1 MDYLLKPKILISTIV
16 IFAIG
21 ILLGIFVPP
30 FFSGNSS
37 TNSIGDRLLLTGNP
51 QTAGLNIPISTAGAS
66 ADGWVDPM
74 LCAPGRGRYFTKDDS
89 ANLVVLYNNA
99 ETVTGVYLRSDGEMP
114 EPWKKTDAL
123 KGGGGIEIINQE
135 HWGLYAFFNDPIK
148 ACQRPDAKS
157 VGTGGT
163 HYQGPKAVRS
173 EYKPTPTPA
182 PILGVP
188 ETIAKISESLS
199 SSSKTFKVTNATD
212 QSSIATGITSSQVAE
227 LLSSITDSQE
237 GTGKWIENISHR
249 GLTGNSNGIAN
260 ILTSAKSD
268 NLTVNLWI
276 NDNNE
281 VNLIE
286 IIGAITYE
294 GSELTK
300 LGISPE

>member
-1 MDYLLKPKILISTIV
+1 MNYLRERFIQFGIIGIV
-16 IFAIG
+16 LGIVIG
-21 ILLGIFVPP
+21 ILIPMFIG
-30 FFSGNSS
+30 GDGSS
-37 TNSIGDRLLLTGNP
+37 TSVGDRLLLTGNP
-51 QTAGLNIPISTAGAS
+51 QTAGLNIPITTAGAS
-66 ADGWVDPM
+66 AVGWIDPM

-99 ETVTGVYLRSDGEMP
+99 EKVAGVYLRSDGEMP
-114 EPWKKTDAL
+114 EPWEKTDTL
-123 KGGGGIEIINQE
+123 KGGGGMEIINQE

-148 ACQRPDAKS
+148 ACQRPDS
-157 VGTGGT
+157 DTVGTGGT
-163 HYQGPKAVRS
+163 GYSGGHAIRDYQ
-173 EYKPTPTPA
+173 PTPTPT
-182 PILGVP
+182 PIQSAA
-188 ETIAKISESLS
+188 ETITKISESLS

-227 LLSSITDSQE
+227 LLSTLTDSQE

-249 GLTGNSNGIAN
+249 GLTGNSDGIAN

-286 IIGAITYE
+286 ITGVITYE
-294 GSELTK
+294 GSELAK
-300 LGISPE
+300 LDISPE

>member
-1 MDYLLKPKILISTIV
+1 MNYLRERFIQFGIIGIV
-16 IFAIG
+16 LGIVIG
-21 ILLGIFVPP
+21 ILIPMFIG
-30 FFSGNSS
+30 GDGSS
-37 TNSIGDRLLLTGNP
+37 TSVGDRLLLTGNP

-66 ADGWVDPM
+66 AVGWIDPM

-135 HWGLYAFFNDPIK
+135 HWGLYAFFNDPIQ

-173 EYKPTPTPA
+173 EYKPTPTPT

-188 ETIAKISESLS
+188 ETITKISESLS

-227 LLSSITDSQE
+227 LLSTLTDSQE

-249 GLTGNSNGIAN
+249 GLTGNSDGIAN

>member
-1 MDYLLKPKILISTIV
+1 MVMAILIPM
-16 IFAIG
+16 FIG
-21 ILLGIFVPP
+21 GD
-30 FFSGNSS
+30 GSS
-37 TNSIGDRLLLTGNP
+37 TSIGDRLLLTGNP

-148 ACQRPDAKS
+148 ACQRPDS
-157 VGTGGT
+157 DTVGTGGT
-163 HYQGPKAVRS
+163 GYSGGHAIRD
-173 EYKPTPTPA
+173 YKPTPTPT
-182 PILGVP
+182 
-188 ETIAKISESLS
+188 TIPSATKTITEIAESLS

-249 GLTGNSNGIAN
+249 GLTGNSDGIAN

>member
-1 MDYLLKPKILISTIV
+1 MNYLRERFVQFGILGIV
-16 IFAIG
+16 LGIVIG
-21 ILLGIFVPP
+21 ILIPMFIG
-30 FFSGNSS
+30 GDGSS
-37 TNSIGDRLLLTGNP
+37 TSIGDRLLLTGNP

-123 KGGGGIEIINQE
+123 KGGGGMEIINQE

-148 ACQRPDAKS
+148 ACQRPDS
-157 VGTGGT
+157 DTVGTGGT
-163 HYQGPKAVRS
+163 GYSGGHAIRD
-173 EYKPTPTPA
+173 YKPTPTLT
-182 PILGVP
+182 PIP
-188 ETIAKISESLS
+188 NAAKTITEISESLS

-212 QSSIATGITSSQVAE
+212 QSSIATGITSSQLAE

-237 GTGKWIENISHR
+237 GTGKWIDNISHR
-249 GLTGNSNGIAN
+249 GLTGNTAGITTV
-260 ILTSAKSD
+260 LTSAKSD
-268 NLTVNLWI
+268 NLTISLWV
-276 NDNNE
+276 NDNNDL
-281 VNLIE
+281 NLIE
-286 IIGAITYE
+286 ITGTITYE

-300 LGISPE
+300 LDISPE

>member
-1 MDYLLKPKILISTIV
+1 MNYLRERFVQFGILGIILGIV
-16 IFAIG
+16 IG
-21 ILLGIFVPP
+21 ILIPMFIG
-30 FFSGNSS
+30 GDGSS
-37 TNSIGDRLLLTGNP
+37 TSIGDRLLLTGNP

-123 KGGGGIEIINQE
+123 KGGGGMEIINQE

-148 ACQRPDAKS
+148 ACQRPDS
-157 VGTGGT
+157 DTVGTGGT
-163 HYQGPKAVRS
+163 GYSGGHAIRD
-173 EYKPTPTPA
+173 YKPTPTPTSIPNA
-182 PILGVP
+182 AK
-188 ETIAKISESLS
+188 TITEISESLS

-249 GLTGNSNGIAN
+249 GLTGNSDGIAN

>member
-1 MDYLLKPKILISTIV
+1 MNYLRERFIQFGI
-16 IFAIG
+16 IG
-21 ILLGIFVPP
+21 ITLGIIVGILVPM
-30 FFSGNSS
+30 FIGGGGSA
-37 TNSIGDRLLLTGNP
+37 TTLGDRLLLTGNP
-51 QTAGLNIPISTAGAS
+51 QSAGVNIPLSTVGAS
-66 ADGWVDPM
+66 AAGWVDPM
-74 LCAPGRGRYFTKDDS
+74 LCAPGRGRYFTKNDS

-99 ETVTGVYLRSDGEMP
+99 ETVAGVYLRSDAEMP
-114 EPWKKTDAL
+114 LPWKKTDSL
-123 KGGGGIEIINQE
+123 KGGGGIELISEE
-135 HWGLYAFFNDPIK
+135 HWGLYAFFNDPIQ

-173 EYKPTPTPA
+173 EYKPTPTPT

-188 ETIAKISESLS
+188 ETITKISESLS

-227 LLSSITDSQE
+227 LLSTLTDSQE
-237 GTGKWIENISHR
+237 GTGKWIDNISHR
-249 GLTGNSNGIAN
+249 GLTGNAAGITTV
-260 ILTSAKSD
+260 LTSAKSD
-268 NLTVNLWI
+268 NLTVNLWV

-286 IIGAITYE
+286 ITGVITYE

-300 LGISPE
+300 LDISPE

>member
-1 MDYLLKPKILISTIV
+1 MNYLLKPKILISTIA

-21 ILLGIFVPP
+21 ILLGIFVPT
-30 FFSGNSS
+30 FFSNNSS
-37 TNSIGDRLLLTGNP
+37 TNSIGNQLILTGNP

-66 ADGWVDPM
+66 AAGWVDPM

-99 ETVTGVYLRSDGEMP
+99 ENVTGVYLRSDGEMP
-114 EPWKKTDAL
+114 EPWEKTDTL
-123 KGGGGIEIINQE
+123 KGGGGMEIINQE

-148 ACQRPDAKS
+148 ACQRPDS
-157 VGTGGT
+157 DTVGTGGT
-163 HYQGPKAVRS
+163 GYSGGHAIRDYQ
-173 EYKPTPTPA
+173 PTPTPT
-182 PILGVP
+182 PIQSAA
-188 ETIAKISESLS
+188 ETITKISESLS

-212 QSSIATGITSSQVAE
+212 QSSIATGITSSQVAK
-227 LLSSITDSQE
+227 LLSTLTDSQE

-249 GLTGNSNGIAN
+249 GLTGNSDGIAN

-268 NLTVNLWI
+268 NLTVNLWV

-286 IIGAITYE
+286 ITGVITYG
-294 GSELTK
+294 GSELAK
-300 LGISPE
+300 LDISPE

>member
-1 MDYLLKPKILISTIV
+1 MHLLSRQQVKFAIVGLAIGVVVGILIPM
-16 IFAIG
+16 FIG
-21 ILLGIFVPP
+21 GDGSYISV
-30 FFSGNSS
+30 
-37 TNSIGDRLLLTGNP
+37 GDRLILTGNP
-51 QTAGLNIPISTAGAS
+51 QNTGVNIPISTAGAS

-123 KGGGGIEIINQE
+123 KGGGGMEIINQE

-148 ACQRPDAKS
+148 ACQRPDS
-157 VGTGGT
+157 DTVGTGGT
-163 HYQGPKAVRS
+163 GYSGGHAIRDC
-173 EYKPTPTPA
+173 KPTPTLT
-182 PILGVP
+182 PIP
-188 ETIAKISESLS
+188 NAAKTITEISESLS

-249 GLTGNSNGIAN
+249 GLTGNSDGIAN

-300 LGISPE
+300 LSISPE

>member
-1 MDYLLKPKILISTIV
+1 MNYLRERFV
-16 IFAIG
+16 QIG
-21 ILLGIFVPP
+21 ILGIVLGIVIGILIPMFI
-30 FFSGNSS
+30 GGDGSS
-37 TNSIGDRLLLTGNP
+37 SSIGDRLLLTGNP

-99 ETVTGVYLRSDGEMP
+99 ENVTGVYLRSDGEMP

-148 ACQRPDAKS
+148 ACQRPDS
-157 VGTGGT
+157 DTVGTGGT
-163 HYQGPKAVRS
+163 GYSGGHAIRD
-173 EYKPTPTPA
+173 YKPTPTPT
-182 PILGVP
+182 PIP
-188 ETIAKISESLS
+188 NAAKTITEISESLS

-249 GLTGNSNGIAN
+249 GLTGNSDGIAN

>member
-1 MDYLLKPKILISTIV
+1 VNYLRERFVQFGIIGIILGII
-16 IFAIG
+16 IG
-21 ILLGIFVPP
+21 ILIPMFIG
-30 FFSGNSS
+30 GDGSS
-37 TNSIGDRLLLTGNP
+37 TSVGDRLLLTGNP
-51 QTAGLNIPISTAGAS
+51 QNAGLNIPISTAGAS
-66 ADGWVDPM
+66 AAGWIDPM

-99 ETVTGVYLRSDGEMP
+99 ENVAGIYLRSDGEMP

-135 HWGLYAFFNDPIK
+135 HWGLYAFFNDPIQ

-188 ETIAKISESLS
+188 ETITEISESLS

-249 GLTGNSNGIAN
+249 GLTGNSDGIAN